1 MSKKRDTQP
10 DQKREARQVVRLEAC
25 GVTAMDVRRIVAK
38 LKEEETKH
46 ECKNVV
52 AGS

>member
-1 MSKKRDTQP
+1 MNKQGNSQS
-10 DQKREARQVVRLEAC
+10 DQKKETQRVVRLEAC
-25 GVTAMDVRRIVAK
+25 GVTATDVRRIVAK

-46 ECKNVV
+46 ERKHVV